1 MSDLQIALAGIG
13 IVVIGLVYA
22 YNLWQERRLR
32 KTLDRAFAAP
42 DADVLLDPADG
53 RVEPVINRPGSP
65 GEGSQSDALPDS
77 GEGLPADP
85 VLDHCMAVYCAV
97 DTAIVLREAVGTALA
112 AFGDRVRVTGVS
124 TPDRVATSDVPAFL
138 VAAQLVDRSGA
149 LDEEVLA
156 VVQETVAEVCQVH
169 GGTVSSEEPA
179 SVAVARGRALDA
191 VIAESDI
198 LIGFNILPTDD
209 AGFDEER
216 VRASA
221 ITAGFEAAS
230 GGQWRLRGEQS
241 ANVATLVPFE
251 ASHGS
256 SAPGWDAGVTILV
269 DVPRVADPC
278 EAIDKAA
285 ATAAAMA
292 KDLGGMLVD
301 DNRKPLTVAGIEAI
315 RSQLAAISARM
326 AEHGIAPGSPRA
338 LRLFE

>member
-13 IVVIGLVYA
+13 IVVVGLVYA

-42 DADVLLDPADG
+42 EADVLLEPG
-53 RVEPVINRPGSP
+53 GERVEPVINRPDSP
-65 GEGSQSDALPDS
+65 TEDDRSDASPDS
-77 GEGLPADP
+77 GAGLPADP
-85 VLDHCMAVYCAV
+85 VLDHCMAVYCAADAV
-97 DTAIVLREAVGTALA
+97 IALRESVEKALA
-112 AFGDRVRVTGVS
+112 AFGDRVRVTGVFN
-124 TPDRVATSDVPAFL
+124 PDGVAAGEVPAFQ
-138 VAAQLVDRSGA
+138 VVTQLIDRSGP
-149 LDEEVLA
+149 LDEAVLA
-156 VVQETVAEVCQVH
+156 GVQETVAEVCQAH
-169 GGTVSSEEPA
+169 GGTVSSDEPA

-230 GGQWRLRGEQS
+230 GGRWRLRKAQS
-241 ANVATLVPFE
+241 ATIATLVPFE

-256 SAPGWDAGVTILV
+256 SPPGWDAGVTILV

-278 EAIDKAA
+278 EAVDSAA
-285 ATAAAMA
+285 AVAAAMA
-292 KDLGGMLVD
+292 KDLDGKLVD
-301 DNRKPLTVAGIEAI
+301 DNRKPLTEAGIAAI
-315 RSQLAAISARM
+315 RTQLSAISTRM
-326 AEHGIAPGSPRA
+326 AEHGIAPGSGRA